1 LADKVFERL
10 EPCAGKIASTVL
22 RGRGAAMHP
31 SYPAG
36 YFEDKMKIGN
46 RKKVTDGYKTNPK
59 WLKTKDDI

>member
-1 LADKVFERL
+1 
-10 EPCAGKIASTVL
+10 
-22 RGRGAAMHP
+22 MHP